1 MFPCLSPLD
10 GRYRDKI
17 TDVNEL
23 FSDIMF
29 TRFKLTVECEYLHF
43 ILNTL
48 RVTTGKDYNKLLGEF
63 ISKFSYEDDDA
74 IKQIEKQTN
83 HDIQAIVL
91 YLKTKFPEVAEY
103 VHFGLTSQD
112 INSPAMVYTYKVF
125 SDTIL
130 LPEIKKLKTRLSY
143 MADHDCNQVM
153 LTFTHGQPAT
163 PSTMSKQL
171 DVFIEKFSNT
181 SQDLVNGYRYSAKMG
196 GSNGCLSGL
205 RLVYPDY
212 NWEEL
217 LTQFLANVHGIQ
229 RTKNTT
235 QIDYY
240 VNYYKM
246 NQIYER
252 ICLIIIDLC
261 SDIWMYCSKGYF
273 KQHNVEGEV
282 GSSAMPHK
290 INPIYF
296 ENAEGNAKIA
306 CDLYTSIG
314 KHISVNR
321 LQRDLTDSTILRN
334 VGVANGHMVL
344 AIRNVISGLERI
356 TINSQQIKKDLDD
369 NNIVLME
376 FIQLKMR
383 SVGVQDSYNLCKE
396 FSRGKT
402 SFTKRDFIHFLEIN
416 QVMIT
421 DELVEVLNSFLD
433 KKHNFFAII

>member
-23 FSDIMF
+23 FSDFIF
-29 TRFKLTVECEYLHF
+29 TRFKVTVECEYLHF

-48 RVTTGKDYNKLLGEF
+48 KVVTEKNYDKQLTAF
-63 ISKFSYEDDDA
+63 INDFSYHDDEA
-74 IKQIEKQTN
+74 IKRIEKQTN

-91 YLKTKFPEVAEY
+91 YLKSKFPEVSEY
-103 VHFGLTSQD
+103 IHFGLTSQD

-125 SDTIL
+125 DETIL
-130 LPEIKKLKTRLSY
+130 IPELKKLNTRLSY
-143 MADHDCNQVM
+143 MADSDCNHVM

-171 DVFIEKFSNT
+171 EVFIEKFSKT
-181 SQDLVNGYRYSAKMG
+181 RRDLVDGYRYSAKMG
-196 GSNGCLSGL
+196 GSNGSLSGI

-212 NWEEL
+212 NWEQL
-217 LTQFLANVHGIQ
+217 LAQFLGDVFGIH
-229 RTKNTT
+229 RTRTTT
-235 QIDYY
+235 QIDDY
-240 VNYYKM
+240 VNYYKLF
-246 NQIYER
+246 QIYER
-252 ICLIIIDLC
+252 FCLIVIDLC

-273 KQHNVEGEV
+273 KQLNIEGEV

-334 VGVANGHMVL
+334 VGVANGHMML
-344 AIRNVISGLERI
+344 AIRNLISGLQRI
-356 TINSQQIKKDLDD
+356 TINAQQIKKDLDD

-383 SVGVQDSYNLCKE
+383 SIGIGDSYNLCKD
-396 FSRGKT
+396 FSRGRT
-402 SFTKRDFIHFLEIN
+402 CFAKREFIHFLQLN
-416 QVMIT
+416 GVTIT
-421 DELVEVLNSFLD
+421 DDLMQVLETNIR
-433 KKHNFFAII
+433 NFI